1 MREFDKPVVVV
12 SKCIE
17 FESCRY
23 NGLMISSPVVK
34 SLVPHVDFRP
44 VCPEVEIGLGIP
56 RDPIR
61 IIKVDGKPGLVQ
73 PATGKDVTEKMERFA
88 RSFLDNIGEVDGFI
102 LKGRSPSCGI
112 KDVKAYSDPAK
123 RMSVSRTRGLFANA
137 VIEKFP
143 GSAIEEEGRLTN
155 FSIRE
160 HFLTKLFV
168 LARFRQVKNG
178 QSMKKLVRFQ
188 TENKYLLMA
197 YSQKELRKL
206 GKIVANHEKK
216 PIEQVLEDYQK
227 GLGNAFAKGPRDA
240 AYINVM
246 MHLMGHFSER
256 LSPQERSFL
265 LNTLEEYRDERV
277 PLSVPLGI
285 LRSWSIR
292 FSDDFLSRQ
301 TLVEPFPQQL
311 MDISDSGKGRNI

>member
-1 MREFDKPVVVV
+1 MREFDKPVIVV

-23 NGLMISSPVVK
+23 NGLMISSHMVK
-34 SLVPHVDFRP
+34 NLVPHIDFRP

-61 IIKVDGKPGLVQ
+61 VIQVDGKSRLVQ

-88 RSFLDNIGEVDGFI
+88 RSFLDNVGEVDGFI

-112 KDVKAYSDPAK
+112 KDVKAYSGPEK
-123 RMSVSRTRGLFANA
+123 WMSVSRTRGFFADA

-143 GSAIEEEGRLTN
+143 DLAIEEEGRLTN
-155 FSIRE
+155 FRIRE

-168 LARFRQVKNG
+168 LARFRQVRHSL
-178 QSMKKLVRFQ
+178 SMKELVRFQ

-197 YSQKELRKL
+197 YNQKELREL

-216 PIEQVLEDYQK
+216 PLEQVLEDYRK
-227 GLGNAFAKGPRDA
+227 NLAKAFAKGPRDV

-256 LSPQERSFL
+256 LSAQERSFFV
-265 LNTLEEYRDERV
+265 NTLEEYRDERL

-285 LRSWSIR
+285 LKSWAIR
-292 FSDDFLSRQ
+292 FDDQYLSRQ

-311 MDISDSGKGRNI
+311 MEISDSGKGRSI